1 MSLRDTYAVETD
13 YLNKAFGWE
22 GKEHV
27 EQQDMTEA
35 MKIIFD
41 TMERAL
47 FATPYESVMKNLFKY
62 VIFLMKRKHRQ
73 IQSVPSMYG
82 TFGKR

>member
-1 MSLRDTYAVETD
+1 MSLRDTFAVDTD

-47 FATPYESVMKNLFKY
+47 FGTSFEDSTRSLFK
-62 VIFLMKRKHRQ
+62 
-73 IQSVPSMYG
+73 
-82 TFGKR
+82 